1 MLWIFSNWSCRE
13 EGEGMEVVFVV
24 LVVVL
29 GGGGDVEAR
38 DVVVVVVV
46 EDDVLEVEGEVE
58 GEVEMLDAMLALRNW
73 SL

>member
-1 MLWIFSNWSCRE
+1 MLWIFSNCSCRE

-24 LVVVL
+24 VVVL

-38 DVVVVVVV
+38 DVVVV
-46 EDDVLEVEGEVE
+46 EDDVLEVEGEVD
-58 GEVEMLDAMLALRNW
+58 GEVEMLDAILALRNW

>member
-1 MLWIFSNWSCRE
+1 MLWIFSNCSCRE

-24 LVVVL
+24 VVVL

-38 DVVVVVVV
+38 DVVVVV
-46 EDDVLEVEGEVE
+46 EDDVLEVEGEVD

>member
-1 MLWIFSNWSCRE
+1 
-13 EGEGMEVVFVV
+13 MEVVFVV
-24 LVVVL
+24 VLVVL

-38 DVVVVVVV
+38 DVVVVV
-46 EDDVLEVEGEVE
+46 EDDVLEVEGEVD

>member
-1 MLWIFSNWSCRE
+1 
-13 EGEGMEVVFVV
+13 MEVVFVV
-24 LVVVL
+24 VVVL

-38 DVVVVVVV
+38 DVVVV
-46 EDDVLEVEGEVE
+46 EDDVLEVD

>member
-1 MLWIFSNWSCRE
+1 MLWIFSNCSCRE

-24 LVVVL
+24 VVVL
-29 GGGGDVEAR
+29 GGGGGDVEAR
-38 DVVVVVVV
+38 DVVVV
-46 EDDVLEVEGEVE
+46 EDDVLEVEGEVD

>member
-1 MLWIFSNWSCRE
+1 M
-13 EGEGMEVVFVV
+13 VFVV
-24 LVVVL
+24 VVVVVL

-38 DVVVVVVV
+38 DVVVDVVV
-46 EDDVLEVEGEVE
+46 EDDCLEVDGEVD

>member
-1 MLWIFSNWSCRE
+1 
-13 EGEGMEVVFVV
+13 MEVVFVV
-24 LVVVL
+24 VFVL

-38 DVVVVVVV
+38 DVDVV
-46 EDDVLEVEGEVE
+46 EDDVLEVD

>member
-1 MLWIFSNWSCRE
+1 M
-13 EGEGMEVVFVV
+13 VFVV
-24 LVVVL
+24 VVVVVVL

-46 EDDVLEVEGEVE
+46 EDDCLEVEGEVD

>member
-1 MLWIFSNWSCRE
+1 M
-13 EGEGMEVVFVV
+13 VFVV
-24 LVVVL
+24 VVVVL

-38 DVVVVVVV
+38 DVVVDVV
-46 EDDVLEVEGEVE
+46 EDDVLEVE

>member
-1 MLWIFSNWSCRE
+1 MLWIFSNCSCRE

-24 LVVVL
+24 VFVL

-38 DVVVVVVV
+38 DVVVVVV

>member
-1 MLWIFSNWSCRE
+1 MLWIFSNCSCRE

-24 LVVVL
+24 VVVL

-38 DVVVVVVV
+38 DVVVDVV
-46 EDDVLEVEGEVE
+46 EDDVLEVD